1 MKKFYSF
8 SFLAAGIL
16 LANGLAAQCGLT
28 LATTA
33 STVCAGDA
41 VTLTANATPPAT
53 TLTTTMSA
61 GNNHR
66 GNMFD
71 IFATNAVT
79 ITAFDAHPMGNT
91 TIEIYYRA
99 SPYAGFEASSAGWTL
114 IGSAAVTA
122 LPMGTPTP
130 VPVPVNVSIPAGQ
143 TYSFYVTS
151 TNTAVSLNYSNGVT
165 EGATYVSDANIIFR
179 EGVGMEYPFT
189 NGGGVF
195 RPRIWNGVIHY
206 TVPTTTSYLW
216 NTTAT
221 TQSINPTIATTT
233 QFNVEVNVTG
243 CPTMYDTVSIQVSTP
258 PVGAGPDMAVCD
270 GTQATL
276 SGSGAVSYTWDNGVT
291 DGVAFTPSATMDYIV
306 TGTDTIGCT
315 STDTVTIT
323 VNNLPLVD
331 AGFDIAVCDGA
342 QASLFGSGAD
352 TYTWDNGVIDGVPFT
367 PSATMSYEVTGT
379 DLNGCTDND
388 TVVVT
393 VNSLPVVTGG
403 ADMSVCAGGQITL
416 SGSGAASYSWDN
428 SVTDGVPFTPASTMS
443 YIVAGTDT
451 NGCVNTDTV
460 MIAVNSLPSVSA
472 GADTAV
478 CAGSPVLLYGS
489 GAVSYT
495 WDNSVTD
502 SVMFT
507 PASTM
512 SYIVTG
518 TDTNGCMNT
527 DTVVVTV
534 NVVTVY
540 AGPDSMICAGTL
552 AYLSGSGAVSYTW
565 DNNVTDGVPFTP
577 ASTMSYVV
585 TGTDSN
591 GCEDSDTV
599 TIIVNTVNVSTSVLN
614 ETITSLAG
622 GASYQWINCSNN
634 MPIAGATAQSYT
646 ATANGSYAV
655 IVTES
660 GCSDTS
666 ACQTISSVGIE
677 QVSAA
682 TEFSVYPNPSG
693 GQVTVTTGNVVAYEL
708 SVVDLTGKTLERMKP
723 AGTQVA
729 IDLGAYPAGVYFI
742 RIHTEG
748 GVFTEKVVKQ

>member
-495 WDNSVTD
+495 WDN
-502 SVMFT
+502 
-507 PASTM
+507 
-512 SYIVTG
+512 
-518 TDTNGCMNT
+518 
-527 DTVVVTV
+527 
-534 NVVTVY
+534 
-540 AGPDSMICAGTL
+540 
-552 AYLSGSGAVSYTW
+552 
-565 DNNVTDGVPFTP
+565 NVTDGVPFTP